1 MSGFTSFNGTYR
13 RTPTVSF
20 RGNSKTETRQE
31 LLERAQKERHKRETD
46 RNQKAAALKI
56 QKHYRGYVIRQKH
69 KQTLRGEFDFIKNS
83 YKKPPVQNKN
93 EAMEIKK
100 LLITQL
106 LTFFEYEHDSSRILW
121 LCQVMVQ
128 ERSEFFEAMLAD
140 SSISSFGNTVA

>member
-1 MSGFTSFNGTYR
+1 MSSFTSFNGTYR

-69 KQTLRGEFDFIKNS
+69 KQTLREEFDSIKNS
-83 YKKPPVQNKN
+83 YKKHPVQNKN
-93 EAMEIKK
+93 EAREIKK
-100 LLITQL
+100 LLITYRL
-106 LTFFEYEHDSSRILW
+106 
-121 LCQVMVQ
+121 
-128 ERSEFFEAMLAD
+128 
-140 SSISSFGNTVA
+140 